1 MILVVF
7 DIDGTLMN
15 TKEVDDTCFINSL
28 KECWNC
34 DLKEVDWS
42 NYKNVTDTGLAKDI
56 FKEFFKKEIN
66 ESELHNLKKIFY
78 SKINSEADRHPQ
90 KFREIEGATR
100 FIRNLKSKNIAISF
114 ATGGW
119 EITAKCKLKQI
130 NIELECFPYASSD
143 DHFSRT
149 EILNK
154 SVQRAKQYY
163 GNDFL
168 KIIYVG
174 DGIWDYKAACE
185 LNIEFIGI
193 DYTEDGKLSNAGAL
207 RIVKDY
213 SEQDTIMDMISSISH
228 KLS

>member
-90 KFREIEGATR
+90 KFRE
-100 FIRNLKSKNIAISF
+100 
-114 ATGGW
+114 
-119 EITAKCKLKQI
+119 
-130 NIELECFPYASSD
+130 
-143 DHFSRT
+143 
-149 EILNK
+149 
-154 SVQRAKQYY
+154 
-163 GNDFL
+163 
-168 KIIYVG
+168 
-174 DGIWDYKAACE
+174 
-185 LNIEFIGI
+185 
-193 DYTEDGKLSNAGAL
+193 
-207 RIVKDY
+207 
-213 SEQDTIMDMISSISH
+213 
-228 KLS
+228 